1 MNRRCVFLDNL
12 PAFNYNTGRG
22 EYLKDQEGKYITDMW
37 GKQVCSDTKQLG
49 STLMETMLREV
60 EDFYDPAIKNNW
72 SLKPHQQVL
81 SIG

>member
-12 PAFNYNTGRG
+12 PAFNYNMGGG
-22 EYLKDQEGKYITDMW
+22 EYFKDQEGKRERSPT
-37 GKQVCSDTKQLG
+37 DTKQLG
-49 STLMETMLREV
+49 SILMETMLREV
-60 EDFYDPAIKNNW
+60 EDFYHPAIKNNW